1 VYSQSLHR
9 TCAAITVLSR
19 HPSLTLATALALGAP
34 AAYAAP
40 ETPAVVQTAKVA
52 GTTAPQQSKTDA
64 NNYAEREKQDTNT
77 ADFQG
82 GDMVVIGISGG
93 AILVLL
99 LLLLILA

>member
-1 VYSQSLHR
+1 MLLR
-9 TCAAITVLSR
+9 
-19 HPSLTLATALALGAP
+19 TLAIASTLALAAP

-40 ETPAVVQTAKVA
+40 EAPVAVETVKVK
-52 GTTAPQQSKTDA
+52 APQQNQADA
-64 NNYAEREKQDTNT
+64 NGYAEREKQDTKA

>member
-1 VYSQSLHR
+1 MLLR
-9 TCAAITVLSR
+9 
-19 HPSLTLATALALGAP
+19 TLAIASTLALAAP

-40 ETPAVVQTAKVA
+40 EAPVAVETVKVK
-52 GTTAPQQSKTDA
+52 APQQNQADA
-64 NNYAEREKQDTNT
+64 SGYAEREKQDTKA

>member
-1 VYSQSLHR
+1 MLLR
-9 TCAAITVLSR
+9 TT
-19 HPSLTLATALALGAP
+19 SLTIATALALGAP

-40 ETPAVVQTAKVA
+40 EVPAAVETVKVK
-52 GTTAPQQSKTDA
+52 APQSNTADA
-64 NNYAEREKQDTNT
+64 NGYAEREKQDSKT

>member
-1 VYSQSLHR
+1 MLLR
-9 TCAAITVLSR
+9 
-19 HPSLTLATALALGAP
+19 TLAIASSLALAAP

-40 ETPAVVQTAKVA
+40 EVPAAVQTVKVK
-52 GTTAPQQSKTDA
+52 APQQNQADA
-64 NNYAEREKQDTNT
+64 NGYAEREKQDSKT